1 MKTIAN
7 VANNP
12 IWQNQSIENLQNEVW
27 KPVKGFEGFIVS
39 IDRVSKSKFT
49 FLVNGTAIKSYK
61 QRDSCN
67 RQLVKLYNQN
77 K

>member
-1 MKTIAN
+1 MSRDSKKYRKMMGKLD
-7 VANNP
+7 
-12 IWQNQSIENLQNEVW
+12 SI
-27 KPVKGFEGFIVS
+27 GFIVS

-77 K
+77 QSK